1 MPYCLRA
8 SLLLCLPVLMLAQH
22 PFTNPIRQIT
32 GPANNTNQAFITTT
46 KTLYRS
52 DNQGILLRAVF
63 YTADDIVSTVV
74 GNSGLV
80 VVATTSRTNPIY
92 RSTDNGATFRPA
104 SITLGTLPTASAL
117 ATSLHIDS
125 SSTNLY
131 FRIANRIFKSTN
143 GGESFSFL
151 TNLASDTALFAI
163 SPPNPRVLYQASGSS
178 FSVSSDD
185 GSTWRAQAP
194 LPAPPNFSVRSTVIT
209 EIIPHPVIQSIVLVH
224 AQVTV
229 NDPSTPTGTAL
240 ATALYRSPDRG
251 GTWSFINSGALGFRA
266 SVSRDGSLLVTNG
279 STCYVSTNFGQSF
292 RTLDN
297 SNTYLADVQ
306 GRVWTSNG
314 RLSTDSGN
322 SFAATTRQYFP
333 AIPDRD
339 PVDLTLE
346 SGTAWSQFFS
356 PSDADFAFLPYT
368 APTASIASDS
378 PWLTF
383 PDGAILVR
391 AGSLPEGTYQT
402 TLTLQN
408 PNWANSPRIP
418 ITLRVIAPV
427 TPELTFTTRR
437 LIGNGTAT
445 ISSGPGLSSGFPDGI
460 SNLVLTPNGMLF
472 SAASAIYQR
481 SNSGEISLYA
491 GGPASTSNGT
501 GDGSSA
507 ASARFRRIDSM
518 QYGAGNLYILDVTE
532 GRIRRIDSSGI
543 VTTVFN
549 ASTVRPSFFL
559 SFFSRIAVAPNG
571 DLYLASSGTLY
582 RIDASGTPIAIP
594 NVSLGTV
601 NAMRFESDTS
611 LLIAT
616 STRLSRLTLNP
627 VQLTALAGSNTSAYS
642 GDNGP
647 ATDAQFTNIRQIA
660 TDAQRNIYLVDADRL
675 RLISAATS
683 RVLTV
688 AGNGE
693 PAIPTSLVTTPVADG
708 STAHLSRLP
717 TQYGVIVD
725 STNRVYLTSGYF
737 LYELTRAASQGPTPT
752 ISSGGIVTGSG
763 KGLIAPASIFS
774 IYGSNFS
781 STQTQASTIPLPR
794 TLATVQVL
802 VNGQPVPLYFVS
814 PQQINAQ
821 MPNNVQGSATVQVV
835 RNGVLG
841 NSRTVEIVPA
851 QPDIIIYNGT
861 RAVAVNQ
868 NGAINSPTDGA
879 AVSEFITVYLT
890 GIGLTTPAVEP
901 GATSPASPLAVPA
914 GPYTATIGTVTT
926 PIAFL
931 GLSPGFIG
939 LAQANIQ
946 IPAGIPPGDTNLTIS
961 VRGAT
966 SNTTQ
971 ITIR

>member
-1 MPYCLRA
+1 MSYLLRV
-8 SLLLCLPVLMLAQH
+8 LFLCLPALLLAQH
-22 PFTNPIRQIT
+22 PFTTTIRQIT
-32 GPANNTNQAFITTT
+32 GPANNTNQAFIATS

-63 YTADDIVSTVV
+63 YTTDDIISTVV

-92 RSTDNGATFRPA
+92 RSTDNGATFRPV
-104 SITLGTLPTASAL
+104 SIALGALPSATTIS
-117 ATSLHIDS
+117 TSLHIDPFL
-125 SSTNLY
+125 NNVY
-131 FRIANRIFKSTN
+131 FRIASKIFKSTN
-143 GGESFSFL
+143 GGESFSLL

-163 SPPNPRVLYQASGSS
+163 SPPNPRVLYQASGDS

-185 GSTWRAQAP
+185 GSTWRSQSP
-194 LPAPPNFSVRSTVIT
+194 PPAPGNFSVRSLTIT
-209 EIIPHPVIQSIVLVH
+209 DIIPHPVTQSIVLIH
-224 AQVTV
+224 AQVMV
-229 NDPSTPTGTAL
+229 SDSSTPTGTAL
-240 ATALYRSPDRG
+240 TTAVYRSPDRG
-251 GTWSFINSGALGFRA
+251 GSWTFVNGGALGFRS

-279 STCYVSTNFGQSF
+279 SSCYVSTNFGQTF

-314 RLSTDSGN
+314 RLSTDNGN
-322 SFAATTRQYFP
+322 AFAATTRQYFP

-346 SGTAWSQFFS
+346 SGTAWSQYFGLTD
-356 PSDADFAFLPYT
+356 SDGAFPPYT
-368 APTASIASDS
+368 LPTATIASDS
-378 PWLTF
+378 PWVTF
-383 PDGAILVR
+383 PEGVILVR
-391 AGSLPEGTYQT
+391 AGTLPEGTYQT

-408 PNWANSPRIP
+408 TNWANSPRIP
-418 ITLRVIAPV
+418 ITLRAIAPV

-445 ISSGPGLSSGFPDGI
+445 IASGPSLSSGIPDGV
-460 SNLVLTPNGMLF
+460 SELVLTPNGLLF
-472 SAASAIYQR
+472 AAATAIYQR
-481 SNSGEISLYA
+481 STTGEISLYA
-491 GGPASTSNGT
+491 GGPASTNNGT

-507 ASARFRRIDSM
+507 ASARFRRIDAM
-518 QYGAGNLYILDVTE
+518 QYAAGNLYILDNSE
-532 GRIRRIDSSGI
+532 GRIRRIDSTGI

-549 ASTVRPSFFL
+549 ASNIRSFFL

-582 RIDASGTPIAIP
+582 RIDSSGNPVAIP

-601 NAMRFESDTS
+601 NAMRSESDSS

-627 VQLTALAGSNTSAYS
+627 VQLTILAGSTTSAYS

-647 ATDAQFTNIRQIA
+647 ATAAQFTNIRQIA

-675 RLISAATS
+675 RMISAATS

-693 PAIPTSLVTTPVADG
+693 PAVPTALVRTAVNDG

-725 STNRVYLTSGYF
+725 STNRVYLTSGYY
-737 LYELTRAASQGPTPT
+737 LYELTRAAAQGPTPT
-752 ISSGGIVTGSG
+752 IATGGVVTGSG
-763 KGLIAPASIFS
+763 RGRIAPASIFS
-774 IYGSNFS
+774 IYGSNFAS
-781 STQTQASTIPLPR
+781 GQALASTVPLPR

-821 MPNNVQGSATVQVV
+821 MHSTVQGSATVQVI

-841 NSRTVEIVPA
+841 NTVNVEIVSA
-851 QPDIIIYNGT
+851 QPDIIVYSGT

-868 NGAINSPTDGA
+868 NGSLNSPTDA
-879 AVSEFITVYLT
+879 AAASEFIVVYLT
-890 GIGLTTPAVEP
+890 GIGLTTPAVEL

-914 GPYTATIGTVTT
+914 GPYSATIGSVTT

-931 GLSPGFIG
+931 GLTPGFIG

-946 IPAGIPPGDTNLTIS
+946 IPAGLPPGDTNLTIT